1 MHSLF
6 WKILISFWVA
16 LILFSGLTLWTTSYY
31 LEKVRSE
38 STFTHPREN
47 VNKYTLQAQSIVDS
61 KGLVGLKRWLAAL
74 DKREIIPYLLI
85 GPNGLDLLNRKVSL
99 RLQSIIKR
107 RELRKNSHDE
117 HKREHQKRHS
127 RMPPVMVNGVR
138 YRLLPDFQSVTLSRV
153 LNRPRVIAIPFL
165 LAAFI
170 SGIVCYLLARYLIY
184 PVKKLRAATRKLAA
198 GDFNER
204 VAHTFGNRKDEIVD
218 LANDFDHMAEQLTAL
233 IYSHKQLLRDASHEL
248 RSPLARLQV
257 ALELARQKNKQGSSN
272 ELDRIER
279 EAERLNELIGQLLS
293 LARIEAGQTDKQF
306 EDIRIDELLST
317 LAEDAS
323 YEARADSRDVKIVKS
338 TVATISG
345 NRKLIYSAIENVVRN
360 AIRYTREGTTVE
372 LSIEKTLEKA
382 GWITIKIKDFG
393 PGIADDLLERIF
405 EPFVRV
411 SEARERKSGGYGLG
425 LAIASSAIN
434 VHGGNIVACNDA
446 NGGLGIKINLP
457 VKEK

>member
-1 MHSLF
+1 
-6 WKILISFWVA
+6 VA
-16 LILFSGLTLWTTSYY
+16 LILFSGLTLWTTSFY

-38 STFTHPREN
+38 SNFTHPREN
-47 VNKYTLQAQSIVDS
+47 VNKYTLQAQSIADS
-61 KGLVGLKRWLAAL
+61 KGLAGLKQWLEAL

-107 RELRKNSHDE
+107 RELRKNNHG

-127 RMPPVMVNGVR
+127 RMPPVMVNGVQ
-138 YRLLPDFQSVTLSRV
+138 YRLLPDFQSVTLNRV

-198 GDFNER
+198 GNFNER
-204 VAHTFGNRKDEIVD
+204 VAHTFGKRKDEIVD

-257 ALELARQKNKQGSSN
+257 ALELARQKNKQGSSS

-293 LARIEAGQTDKQF
+293 LAKIEAGQTEKKF

-317 LAEDAS
+317 IAEDAS
-323 YEARADSRDVKIVKS
+323 YEARADSRDVKIVKN

-360 AIRYTREGTTVE
+360 AIRYTREDTTVE
-372 LSIEKTLEKA
+372 LSIEKNQEKK

-446 NGGLGIKINLP
+446 TGGLGIKINLP
-457 VKEK
+457 AK